1 MPDIDQRV
9 TDGLRQVATRAPVDA
24 DVWSA
29 THEHVA
35 KRRQR
40 RRTLAGATLVIA
52 LLAGGLV
59 TGAAVRGSDSKAVV
73 STPTPTTRP
82 SAKTLAPAG
91 PIDGNLPTISAAPT
105 GGLTFAPAAVTV
117 RTGVYSLV
125 FRDGA
130 NEQHTLAF
138 DDPATLWS
146 TLTLNTFGEVRGS
159 RIFFG
164 RAGSYVFYCAV
175 PGHRAAG
182 MKGIVT
188 VTGPTVT
195 LAQAEASATQWNY
208 G

>member
-9 TDGLRQVATRAPVDA
+9 TDGLREVARRAPVEVDI
-24 DVWSA
+24 WSA

-35 KRRQR
+35 KRRQHR
-40 RRTLAGATLVIA
+40 RALAGATLGIA

-59 TGAAVRGSDSKAVV
+59 TAAAVRRSDSKAVV
-73 STPTPTTRP
+73 STPTPTTLP
-82 SAKTLAPAG
+82 TAKTLAPKG
-91 PIDGNLPTISAAPT
+91 PIDGSLPVISAAP
-105 GGLTFAPAAVTV
+105 GLTFAPSALTV

-130 NEQHTLAF
+130 NAQHTLAF
-138 DDPATLWS
+138 DNPETLWPV
-146 TLTLNTFGEVRGS
+146 LTVSTFGEVKSS

-164 RAGSYVFYCAV
+164 HAGSYVFSCTI

-195 LAQAEASATQWNY
+195 LAQAEGSATQWNY